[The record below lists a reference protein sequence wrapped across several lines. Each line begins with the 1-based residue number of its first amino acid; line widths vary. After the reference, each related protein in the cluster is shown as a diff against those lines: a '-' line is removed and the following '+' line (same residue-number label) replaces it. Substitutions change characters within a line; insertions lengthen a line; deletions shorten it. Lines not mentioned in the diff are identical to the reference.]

1 MELAIGTCLAG
12 YKISKCLYTSKTNGA
27 VYSAYKIAE
36 REEKD
41 NFAACRILAD
51 QLGWTCV
58 LLPRSLEPNVKT
70 ADMMRSDDL
79 TVWEIKTNSTGTV
92 SSIDNELRAAK
103 SQSKNVIIRFTKEHL
118 ATKKLEQAALK
129 RVWRSGIE
137 KLIFIA
143 GVKARFVKV

>member
-12 YKISKCLYTSKTNGA
+12 NKITKCLYTSKTKGA

-41 NFAACRILAD
+41 NFTACRILAD

-58 LLPRSLEPNVKT
+58 LLPPVPNKKT
-70 ADMMRSDDL
+70 ADMLRADDL

-103 SQSKNVIIRFTKEHL
+103 SNPKT
-118 ATKKLEQAALK
+118 
-129 RVWRSGIE
+129 
-137 KLIFIA
+137 
-143 GVKARFVKV
+143 

>member
-12 YKISKCLYTSKTNGA
+12 HKIVKCLYNRSTKGA
-27 VYSAYKIAE
+27 VYSAYENQSA
-36 REEKD
+36 EEKG
-41 NFAACRILAD
+41 NLAACRILAD
-51 QLGWTCV
+51 QLCWTCM
-58 LLPRSLEPNVKT
+58 LLAPVRNKKT
-70 ADMMRSDDL
+70 ADMLRADDL

-103 SQSKNVIIRFTKEHL
+103 SQSQNVIIRFTKEHL